1 MHWNIKTFYP
11 GGFLK
16 RCMFV
21 SCMKNS
27 TALWSP
33 FVRQIGTSWTGTGS
47 IVGIGPVL
55 RQGQASS
62 VGIWPVHG
70 TGTGLFWPFPVPVGQ
85 VWYSQHACPTGTS
98 TTCPNLPVLLV
109 QVVLVPVGAS
119 EKYKLTYTCYLIHVI
134 YVIWGLKL
142 HIYLVYFFMWRWS
155 DVLVFKSHTYDILP
169 LNLIYMTIRLKSHF
183 FSNLIYSWISYVTK
197 SHIFLNHICL

>member
-85 VWYSQHACPTGTS
+85 VWYKQRPTETS
-98 TTCPNLPVLLV
+98 TTCSNLPVPQAGFACPSGTCLV
-109 QVVLVPVGAS
+109 QLPPFQSRHSIKFRVVPY
-119 EKYKLTYTCYLIHVI
+119 EKTKGVLIDFC
-134 YVIWGLKL
+134 K
-142 HIYLVYFFMWRWS
+142 FFIKNRS
-155 DVLVFKSHTYDILP
+155 QIGQKS
-169 LNLIYMTIRLKSHF
+169 RLLRF
-183 FSNLIYSWISYVTK
+183 FF
-197 SHIFLNHICL
+197 H